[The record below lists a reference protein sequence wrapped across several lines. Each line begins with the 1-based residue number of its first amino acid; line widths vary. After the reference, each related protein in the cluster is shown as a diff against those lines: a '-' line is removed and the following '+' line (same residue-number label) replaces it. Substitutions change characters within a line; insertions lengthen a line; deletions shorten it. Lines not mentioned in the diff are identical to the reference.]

1 MPSNDDL
8 TVDGYPIG
16 QIVVAGNATPRRDPE
31 PEDSRETLVRQELAE
46 IADTGDADA
55 ALAEVYDGYL
65 DKAKRRKALDL
76 YLVERKSFDEIAK
89 AVGVPPRTV
98 SMWSYTGRWDVALR
112 REIQVEQEHSL
123 LQLTRLR
130 TEKRVAAAKR
140 QLEAADEVRETAL
153 KALRTGD
160 ASVKSAAEAIKT
172 AADTEA
178 RILGISESGA
188 FDRGEKSEAEKQ
200 AAAGGKTPLVQI
212 FQGGLPPIRVT
223 DAKTVDTEGERK

>member
-1 MPSNDDL
+1 MPSNADL
-8 TVDGYPIG
+8 TEDGFPIG
-16 QIVVAGNATPRRDPE
+16 EIVVAGNAAPRRRE
-31 PEDSRETLVRQELAE
+31 PEDDAPREALVSQELAE
-46 IADTGDADA
+46 LAGTDSADK
-55 ALAEVYDGYL
+55 ALAELYDGYL
-65 DKAKRRKALDL
+65 DVVKRKKALKL

-98 SMWSYTGRWDVALR
+98 SMWSYNGRWDVALR

-123 LQLTRLR
+123 LQLVRLR
-130 TEKRVAAAKR
+130 TAKRVKAATK

-153 KALRTGD
+153 KAMRNGET
-160 ASVKSAAEAIKT
+160 SVKSAAEAIKT

-200 AAAGGKTPLVQI
+200 AGGKTPLVQI
-212 FQGGLPPIRVT
+212 FQGGLPPIRVV
-223 DAKTVDTEGERK
+223 DAKTVDAN